1 MKAGKIS
8 ETVLKR
14 SVLKQL
20 HKTSD
25 QIQQGPAV
33 GADSAVFEVEAGQ
46 KVVLSME
53 PVTLGITEVGNRGVH
68 KALNNVT
75 CMGAVPVGVMVS
87 LLLPTSYSENQ
98 LRDLV
103 HELDHACE
111 KASGAVLGGHTEVIR
126 GITEPIVTITGVGI
140 AEDKAYCS
148 SGNVKPGMDV
158 IVTKW
163 IGLEGTALLAEEKE
177 ERLRERYS
185 QPFINKAKNFLEYIS
200 IQSEAAV
207 AAKSGVGAMH
217 DISQGGI
224 FAALWEM
231 AESAG
236 VGLEIDLKKIPI
248 RQETVEICEF
258 FDVNPYKILSGGS
271 LLMAAEDGN
280 ALVRELEKAG
290 INAVIVGKT
299 TDNNDR
305 VLLCEDE
312 RRFLELPQ
320 TDELHKVM
328 EE

>member
-20 HKTSD
+20 HTTHP
-25 QIQQGPAV
+25 QMEQGPGV
-33 GADSAVFEVEAGQ
+33 GADSAVFEVETGG

-53 PVTLGITEVGNRGVH
+53 PVTLGMTEMGTRGIH
-68 KALNNVT
+68 KALNNVACT
-75 CMGAVPVGVMVS
+75 GAEPVGVMVS
-87 LLLPTSYSENQ
+87 LLLPTRYTENE
-98 LRDLV
+98 LRDLI
-103 HELDHACE
+103 HELDGACDE
-111 KASGAVLGGHTEVIR
+111 AKVTVLGGHTEVIR
-126 GITEPIVTITGVGI
+126 GITEPVITVTGVGVTKQVSVLSR
-140 AEDKAYCS
+140 KA
-148 SGNVKPGMDV
+148 KPGMDV

-163 IGLEGTALLAEEKE
+163 IGLEGTSILANEKE
-177 ERLRERYS
+177 DVLRRRYS
-185 QPFINKAKNFLEYIS
+185 QPFINKAKNFLDYIS

-224 FAALWEM
+224 FAALWEL

-258 FDVNPYKILSGGS
+258 FDLNPYKILSGGS
-271 LLMAAEDGN
+271 LLIAAEDGN
-280 ALVRELEKAG
+280 ALVRELEKAQ
-290 INAVIVGKT
+290 IEAVIVGKT
-299 TDNNDR
+299 TDSNDR
-305 VLLCEDE
+305 VLLYEDE

-320 TDELHKVM
+320 TDELHKGM

>member
-20 HKTSD
+20 HTVHPSVRKGPEVGIDSSVF
-25 QIQQGPAV
+25 QIG
-33 GADSAVFEVEAGQ
+33 AGQ
-46 KVVLSME
+46 NLVLSMN
-53 PVTLGITEVGNRGVH
+53 PVTLGITEIGTRGVY
-68 KALNNVT
+68 KALNNIAV
-75 CMGAVPVGVMVS
+75 MGAEPIGVMAS
-87 LLLPTSYSENQ
+87 LLLPTCYSENK
-98 LRDLV
+98 LRDLI
-103 HELDHACE
+103 HELDKACE
-111 KASGAVLGGHTEVIR
+111 ETSATVLGGHTEVVR
-126 GITEPIVTITGVGI
+126 GITQPIITITGAGI
-140 AEDKAYCS
+140 ADQENDIS
-148 SGNVKPGMDV
+148 SGNAKPGMDV

-163 IGLEGTALLAEEKE
+163 IGLEGTAILANEKE
-177 ERLRERYS
+177 EALGQRYS
-185 QPFINKAKNFLEYIS
+185 QPFINKAKNFLDYIS

-258 FDVNPYKILSGGS
+258 FDLNPYKILSGGS
-271 LLMAAEDGN
+271 LLIAAEDGN
-280 ALVRELEKAG
+280 TLVRELERIG
-290 INAVIVGKT
+290 VSAVIVGKT
-299 TDNNDR
+299 TDSNDR

-320 TDELHKVM
+320 TDELHKGM
-328 EE
+328 EK

>member
-20 HKTSD
+20 HMTHPLM
-25 QIQQGPAV
+25 QQGAGV
-33 GADSAVFEVEAGQ
+33 GADSAVFGGESGRN
-46 KVVLSME
+46 VVLSTN
-53 PVTLGITEVGNRGVH
+53 PVTLGRTEIGTRGVT
-68 KALNNVT
+68 KAFNNVA
-75 CMGAVPVGVMVS
+75 CMGAKPVGVLVS
-87 LLLPTSYSENQ
+87 LLLPTSYSENE
-98 LRDLV
+98 LRDLI
-103 HELDHACE
+103 HELDQTCE
-111 KASGAVLGGHTEVIR
+111 KAGAAVLGGHTEVIR
-126 GITEPIVTITGVGI
+126 GIQEPILTITGVGV
-140 AEDKAYCS
+140 ADQKEYVPSGKAR
-148 SGNVKPGMDV
+148 PGMDV

-177 ERLRERYS
+177 EKLRERYS
-185 QPFINKAKNFLEYIS
+185 QPFINKAKNFLDYIS

>member
-20 HKTSD
+20 HTTHPLV
-25 QIQQGPAV
+25 QQRPGV
-33 GADSAVFEVEAGQ
+33 GADAAVFQVESG
-46 KVVLSME
+46 KNVVLSME
-53 PVTLGITEVGNRGVH
+53 PVTLGDTEIGTRGVH
-68 KALNNVT
+68 RALNNVA
-75 CMGAVPVGVMVS
+75 CIGAEPVGVMVS
-87 LLLPTSYSENQ
+87 LLLPTSYSENE
-98 LRDLV
+98 LRNLV
-103 HELDHACE
+103 HELDQACKE
-111 KASGAVLGGHTEVIR
+111 AKAAVLGGHTEVIR
-126 GITEPIVTITGVGI
+126 GIAKPIITITGAGI
-140 AEDKAYCS
+140 VEQKNYFP
-148 SGNVKPGMDV
+148 SGNAGPGMDV

-177 ERLRERYS
+177 EKLRERYS
-185 QPFINKAKNFLEYIS
+185 QPFINKAKRFLDYIS

-258 FDVNPYKILSGGS
+258 FDLNPYKILSGGS
-271 LLMAAEDGN
+271 LLIAAEDGI
-280 ALVRELEKAG
+280 ALLRELEKAG
-290 INAVIVGKT
+290 VSAVIVGKT
-299 TDNNDR
+299 TDSNDR

-320 TDELHKVM
+320 TDELHKGM

>member
-20 HKTSD
+20 HTRHTLV
-25 QIQQGPAV
+25 QQTAAPGMDA
-33 GADSAVFEVEAGQ
+33 AAILTREGQ
-46 KVVLSME
+46 MVVLSIE
-53 PVTLGITEVGNRGVH
+53 PVTLGITEIGARGVH
-68 KALNNVT
+68 KALNNVA
-75 CMGAVPVGVMVS
+75 CMGAAPVGIMAS
-87 LLLPTSYSENQ
+87 LLLPTRYTENE
-98 LRDLV
+98 LRELI
-103 HELDHACE
+103 HELDNACE
-111 KASGAVLGGHTEVIR
+111 AAGAAVLGGHTEVIR
-126 GITEPIVTITGVGI
+126 GINDPIVTITGVGL
-140 AEDKAYCS
+140 AEKETYVPY
-148 SGNVKPGMDV
+148 GKVRPGMDV
-158 IVTKW
+158 ILTKW
-163 IGLEGTALLAEEKE
+163 VGLEGTALLALEQEEE
-177 ERLRERYS
+177 LRKRYS
-185 QPFINKAKNFLEYIS
+185 RPFIEKGKNFLEYLS

-217 DISQGGI
+217 DVSQGGI

-258 FDVNPYKILSGGS
+258 FDINPYKILSGGS

-280 ALVRELEKAG
+280 ELVRQLEKAG
-290 INAVIVGKT
+290 ISAAVIGKT

-305 VLLCEDE
+305 VLLYEDE

-328 EE
+328 EN